1 MEADREF
8 KHFCKLCNR
17 SFPCGRSLGGHMR
30 SHLINSQAGTGENLK
45 KVNLKKAGR
54 NSDMDKFLG
63 DGTSDGYSLRKNP
76 RKTCRLAE
84 FSAEDRFCRE
94 CGKSFQSWKAL
105 FGHMKCHSTETER
118 VSSNLEFDGQ
128 SDSEIA
134 AANRGKRSG
143 RQTRYMAA
151 EISSSFSFATAA
163 AAASSSVSDQNDE
176 EQEEVALCLMMLS
189 RDVGGF
195 FSTTESSDNNFMPKQ
210 VPSLVPKNHTSKVVE
225 AIPSIYMGSKMVKL
239 KEFHSRKL
247 ELSEMDSGYLKFEGS
262 NSEFSAS
269 AVQMNKNEE
278 KFQQDNR
285 FGSSSDNPT
294 DIDQPRFI
302 SSKFNSDQRKFHELY
317 NGELRSNSFRR
328 STPNE
333 LNSESYRNKG
343 KRSKFQC
350 NSCNKIFHS
359 YQALGGHRA
368 SHKKTKGCLASKTEN
383 SETSIET
390 EISNDPT
397 FESKSTATVLEMEN
411 QHESDIHMGYEK
423 KNIKHHQ
430 CSICFK
436 IFSSGQALGGHKR
449 SHLISG
455 SESRN
460 KLPQATS
467 IQKPE
472 AEIRD
477 YLDLNLPAPIDEE
490 GSSHL
495 GSLEPWW
502 VGASHSHEQA
512 LVGLI

>member
-30 SHLINSQAGTGENLK
+30 SHLINSQAETGENLK
-45 KVNLKKAGR
+45 KMNLKKAG
-54 NSDMDKFLG
+54 KFLG

-76 RKTCRLAE
+76 RKTCKLAE
-84 FSAEDRFCRE
+84 FRAEDRFCRE

-118 VSSNLEFDGQ
+118 VSSNLEFDSQ
-128 SDSEIA
+128 SDNETA
-134 AANRGKRSG
+134 GANRGKRS
-143 RQTRYMAA
+143 RKQTRYMTA
-151 EISSSFSFATAA
+151 EISSSFSFAAAA
-163 AAASSSVSDQNDE
+163 AAASSSVSDQNDQ

-195 FSTTESSDNNFMPKQ
+195 YSTTESSDNFMPKQ
-210 VPSLVPKNHTSKVVE
+210 VPSPVAKNHFSKVVE
-225 AIPSIYMGSKMVKL
+225 AIPSVYMGQL

-247 ELSEMDSGYLKFEGS
+247 KLSEMDSGCLKFEES

-269 AVQMNKNEE
+269 AVKMNKNEE
-278 KFQQDNR
+278 KFQQDDI
-285 FGSSSDNPT
+285 FGSSSNNQT
-294 DIDQPRFI
+294 DINQLQFD
-302 SSKFNSDQRKFHELY
+302 SSKFNSDQRKFHELS

-333 LNSESYRNKG
+333 LNSESYKSKG

-368 SHKKTKGCLASKTEN
+368 SHKKAKGCLASKTEN
-383 SETSIET
+383 SENSIET

-397 FESKSTATVLEMEN
+397 FESKSTATALEVEN
-411 QHESDIHMGYEK
+411 QQESEIHMGYEK
-423 KNIKHHQ
+423 KNRKHHQ
-430 CSICFK
+430 CSICLK

-460 KLPQATS
+460 KFPETTS
-467 IQKPE
+467 NQKPD

-495 GSLEPWW
+495 GSMEPWW
-502 VGASHSHEQA
+502 VGGSHSHEQA